1 MDLDDEELKATRI
14 LNGVD
19 KKKDK
24 TANIKP
30 LNEVIKKRN
39 LTLRDLYLKTNGEI
53 RLTRL
58 SDIRVARDVP
68 TKKEIEILSKYL
80 ELTDEEIE
88 NLEDMEIDKILQKNE
103 EKINNL
109 IDLVPKDLK
118 AGQEVIEEC
127 PNCGAKL
134 RKARASINGHIWIIC
149 EKEGVLICQ

>member
-1 MDLDDEELKATRI
+1 MDLDDDELQATRI
-14 LNGVD
+14 LNGTD

-30 LNEVIKKRN
+30 LSEVMKKRN
-39 LTLRDLYLKTNGEI
+39 LTLRDLYFKTNGEI

-80 ELTDEEIE
+80 KLTEEEIE
-88 NLEDMEIDKILQKNE
+88 ELEDMEIDKILIENNK
-103 EKINNL
+103 KINKL
-109 IDLVPKDLK
+109 ISLIPKDLK
-118 AGQEVIEEC
+118 AGQEVIKEC

-134 RKARASINGHIWIIC
+134 RIARASINGHLWITC

>member
-1 MDLDDEELKATRI
+1 MDLDDDELKVTRK
-14 LNGVD
+14 LNGAD

-30 LNEVIKKRN
+30 LNKIIKKRN
-39 LTLRDLYLKTNGEI
+39 LTLRELYFKVNGEI

-58 SDIRVARDVP
+58 SDIRSARDVP
-68 TKKEIEILSKYL
+68 TKKEIEILNKYL

-88 NLEDMEIDKILQKNE
+88 NLEDMEIDKILQENK

-118 AGQEVIEEC
+118 AGQEVIKEC
-127 PNCGAKL
+127 PNCGANL
-134 RKARASINGHIWIIC
+134 RIARASINGHLWITC